1 MKRAFARQ
9 SLIGTGVIA
18 AAALTGWVVAPQAQ
32 VRDVIAA
39 IKANYQPDQQTG
51 MSTPAVVPKA
61 ASLASAPKTALHP
74 KVDPA
79 ASAVSAPSARD
90 KLALLRAPI
99 SPDSVNDPFTVSS
112 WLPPAPPP
120 PPPAPPAPAAPPT
133 APPLPFGFV
142 GTLGGDTTKSQ
153 VFLSNGDRLL
163 IASPGDV
170 IEGQYR
176 LEKIAATSV
185 VFTYLPLNEK
195 QVLPIQSEGK

>member
-39 IKANYQPDQQTG
+39 IKAGYQPSHQADT
-51 MSTPAVVPKA
+51 SAPAGVAKA
-61 ASLASAPKTALHP
+61 AFLTSAPKPVLHP
-74 KVDPA
+74 KVDRA
-79 ASAVSAPSARD
+79 ASKASVSSARD
-90 KLALLRAPI
+90 KLTSLRAPI

-120 PPPAPPAPAAPPT
+120 PPPPPPAPAAPPT

>member
-1 MKRAFARQ
+1 MKRAFTRQ
-9 SLIGTGVIA
+9 SLIGAGVIA
-18 AAALTGWVVAPQAQ
+18 AAALTGWAVAPQAQ
-32 VRDVIAA
+32 VTGVIAA
-39 IKANYQPDQQTG
+39 IKTNYQPGTG
-51 MSTPAVVPKA
+51 TPASVPKA
-61 ASLASAPKTALHP
+61 ASLASAPKPAPHHP
-74 KVDPA
+74 NADLA

-90 KLALLRAPI
+90 KLARLRAPI

-142 GTLGGDTTKSQ
+142 GTLGGDTGRSQ